1 MLKFHLFKDQETQE
15 NYYFYPVNNREV
27 NLFKSGFSKI
37 TRVLSKEYDKIE
49 YGVSTSLRHKIVYEE
64 IEKFSVIEEKKE
76 ASPLFVPSNSIIGK
90 AMKKKPSGFSEGID
104 MNFSKNFM
112 DYFDPEDDFRSK
124 KKPFVEVSDLRRE
137 LLKFSEDYK
146 DIDQNLNQI
155 LCDLRKLGLIIY
167 FDNDILRS
175 TIITNP
181 QWFNSV
187 FK

>member
-1 MLKFHLFKDQETQE
+1 MI
-15 NYYFYPVNNREV
+15 
-27 NLFKSGFSKI
+27 S
-37 TRVLSKEYDKIE
+37 
-49 YGVSTSLRHKIVYEE
+49 
-64 IEKFSVIEEKKE
+64 
-76 ASPLFVPSNSIIGK
+76 
-90 AMKKKPSGFSEGID
+90 
-104 MNFSKNFM
+104 
-112 DYFDPEDDFRSK
+112 DPK